1 MATRAPFLTTRF
13 GGRGLASSLPLIQQS
28 QAPRGQHHPDISD
41 CTGCEYEERGGGCRE
56 CRVGP
61 VHCTWVSRGTV
72 SARRGTSW
80 QCIGWVTVWW
90 PRSVPVRSSYHGCV
104 CRVVMPS
111 PVCVYSKDDT
121 GLRRVATR
129 AMRSLCEAGQRR
141 SRVQKG
147 EKDVQELEL
156 H

>member
-1 MATRAPFLTTRF
+1 
-13 GGRGLASSLPLIQQS
+13 
-28 QAPRGQHHPDISD
+28 
-41 CTGCEYEERGGGCRE
+41 
-56 CRVGP
+56 
-61 VHCTWVSRGTV
+61 
-72 SARRGTSW
+72 
-80 QCIGWVTVWW
+80 
-90 PRSVPVRSSYHGCV
+90 
-104 CRVVMPS
+104 MPS

-141 SRVQKG
+141 SVVQKG